1 MSAGGTGRPYLEAWL
16 RRTRKQLSGSGRLTE
31 LSMILGADG
40 SITQNE
46 WRSRLQAILDGKD
59 EPSLELLTRIDSL
72 LAKATGGTKIPDTSD
87 DLFGQTRV

>member
-1 MSAGGTGRPYLEAWL
+1 MSAAGTGRPYLEAWL

-31 LSMILGADG
+31 MSMILGADG

-72 LAKATGGTKIPDTSD
+72 LAKATGGTKIADTSD
-87 DLFGQTRV
+87 DLFG